1 MVVFGVGTVRR
12 GAVLVPVEEM
22 SGAIVLTK
30 VRAVLAG
37 SAPAELE
44 RARRAAVSLVLS
56 DREGELS
63 ALLVRR
69 AVREGDP
76 WSGHMALPGGHEHP
90 TDRDLLHTAERE
102 TLEEVGLDLEGAELL
117 GRLDD
122 VSPMRSSAMVVR
134 PFVFWL
140 PHVPTLSTSDEIAE
154 TLWVSLADLASDNLR
169 ATREVEV
176 AETRLSVP
184 AFVIGER
191 VVWGMTF
198 HVLERFLA
206 QILRAP

>member
-1 MVVFGVGTVRR
+1 MD
-12 GAVLVPVEEM
+12 LM
-22 SGAIVLTK
+22 SGAIVLTN
-30 VRAVLAG
+30 VRAALANG
-37 SAPAELE
+37 VATELE

-56 DREGELS
+56 EREGALS
-63 ALLVRR
+63 VLLVRR
-69 AVREGDP
+69 AERAGDP

-90 TDRDLLHTAERE
+90 TDRDLLQTAQRE
-102 TLEEVGLDLEGAELL
+102 TLEEVGLDLERAELL

-140 PHVPTLSTSDEIAE
+140 PEAPPLSTSDEIAE
-154 TLWVSLADLASDNLR
+154 TLWVSLADLASDSLR
-169 ATREVEV
+169 ATREVEL
-176 AETRLSVP
+176 AATRLSVP

-198 HVLERFLA
+198 HLLERFLA
-206 QILRAP
+206 QILEAP

>member
-1 MVVFGVGTVRR
+1 MLVFRVGEVLRA
-12 GAVLVPVEEM
+12 AVLVAVELM

-30 VRAVLAG
+30 VRAVLAT
-37 SAPAELE
+37 STAAELQ
-44 RARRAAVSLVLS
+44 RAQRAAVSLVLS
-56 DREGELS
+56 EHQGQLS
-63 ALLVRR
+63 VLLVRR
-69 AVREGDP
+69 AEREGDP

-90 TDRDLLHTAERE
+90 TDRDLLHTAQRE
-102 TLEEVGLDLEGAELL
+102 TLEEVGLDLEQGELL

-140 PHVPTLSTSDEIAE
+140 PHVPSLSTSNEIAE
-154 TLWVSLADLASDNLR
+154 VLWVSLADLASDNLR
-169 ATREVEV
+169 ATREVEL
-176 AETRLSVP
+176 AATRLSVP

-198 HVLERFLA
+198 HLLERFLA

>member
-1 MVVFGVGTVRR
+1 
-12 GAVLVPVEEM
+12 M
-22 SGAIVLTK
+22 SGTIVLSK
-30 VRAVLAG
+30 VRAALASG
-37 SAPAELE
+37 AAAELT
-44 RARRAAVSLVLS
+44 RPKRAAVSLVLS
-56 DREGELS
+56 DCDGELS

-90 TDRDLLHTAERE
+90 TDRDLLQTAQRE
-102 TLEEVGLDLEGAELL
+102 TLEEVGLDLEHAELL

-122 VSPMRSSAMVVR
+122 VSPLRSSAMVVR

-140 PHVPTLSTSDEIAE
+140 PEPPPLSISDEIAE
-154 TLWVSLADLASDNLR
+154 TLWVSLADLASDDLR
-169 ATREVEV
+169 AMREVEV
-176 AETRLSVP
+176 ASMRLSVP

-198 HVLERFLA
+198 HLLEGFLA